1 MLKSS
6 SIVLHLFTCLFIYLL
21 TQGLSLN
28 LELSNSVRPLTAPQY
43 WDYGCSM
50 LGLGFSMDAED
61 LISDPSACVAHT
73 FLTSPNPLLFFINL
87 NL

>member
-6 SIVLHLFTCLFIYLL
+6 SFLLHLFTCLVVYLL
-21 TQGLSLN
+21 TQGLSLD
-28 LELSNSVRPLTAPQY
+28 LELSSSVRPQMPPQY

-50 LGLGFSMDAED
+50 LGLDFSMDAED
-61 LISDPSACVAHT
+61 LISDPSVWVAHT
-73 FLTSPNPLLFFINL
+73 FLTSPKLLLFLLNL